1 MIGSLNINHFENKF
15 KNIRGI
21 GDQAS
26 MNILCIDETIFD
38 SLYPDSKFHHGDIIL
53 NY

>member
-1 MIGSLNINHFENKF
+1 MIGYLNINHFENKF

-26 MNILCIDETIFD
+26 MNILCIDETIFH
-38 SLYPDSKFHHGDIIL
+38 SLYPDSKFHHGYIIL